1 MVKGENKHMT
11 KELVKD
17 KEKSDYDRLQKR
29 IDLMKEF
36 TDSCDPR
43 VVKAAREAL
52 GLTHKALREGT
63 HNVDDI
69 LRLEVKATE
78 YQERFIEECSCIKAS
93 KLVELEKKS
102 IHPFR

>member
-1 MVKGENKHMT
+1 MT
-11 KELVKD
+11 KGLIED

-36 TDSCDPR
+36 TDSCDTR
-43 VVKAAREAL
+43 IVKAAREAL
-52 GLTHKALREGT
+52 GLTHKALREGK

-69 LRLEVKATE
+69 LQLEVKATE
-78 YQERFIEECSCIKAS
+78 YQDEFIEKCSCIKAS

-102 IHPFR
+102 IYPFR